1 MTDWVD
7 GILARKSTAQ
17 DDGLRAHPP
26 NPPLNGGILEARIQN
41 DVIYNNYQ
49 RLLTLYSL
57 QYLHGKININ
67 MQFNKKI

>member
-26 NPPLNGGILEARIQN
+26 NPPSMGE
-41 DVIYNNYQ
+41 
-49 RLLTLYSL
+49 
-57 QYLHGKININ
+57 
-67 MQFNKKI
+67 F